1 MQTQK
6 PRKLKWFNIAGYG
19 AADIF
24 GNGALTVASTWMLFF
39 YTSVGGLSPIAAGS
53 ILGIA
58 RVCDSFISPLMGY
71 LTDHFGNTWLGR
83 KFGRRRFFLLAAV
96 PLMFIYVIIWIA
108 HMNYLFYLVTY
119 LLMEAFTAM
128 VMIPYETLA
137 SEMTMD
143 YDERTKMTSSRMLW
157 AAIATFLASWLP
169 GRFFA
174 IFGKSSPK
182 AFLANGIALSLIF
195 IVTLL
200 ITYFTTWERPNN
212 AETDNV
218 QEKKA
223 KSQSNG
229 GALTGLWHALK
240 DMGSVFRIKSYAL
253 HLIIYLFTFTARDI
267 IGATYVYFVVYAIQS
282 NSIQASNLL
291 TFGSIIG
298 IPCNLLWPKI
308 MSKLGPSRMLRVMY
322 IIMFGTT
329 AAYGFLYLSPLVGT
343 AQILIF
349 MYVLQITWGISNS
362 GTGYVPW
369 TVYTFMPDV
378 DEIVTKERRE
388 GVFAGIMTFARK
400 TTSALAPF
408 LTGIVLEGSG
418 FVENASHQSAHALD
432 GLVLW
437 MVIGVGVLLLVAT
450 VATFFFKLD
459 KQHHEILVNEVNRL
473 KNGGSMADVEPETK
487 KVVENLTGFKYEK
500 LWGHNNLL

>member
-1 MQTQK
+1 MK
-6 PRKLKWFNIAGYG
+6 ERKLKWYNIVGYG

-39 YTSVGGLSPIAAGS
+39 YTSVGGLSPVAAGS

-58 RVCDSFISPLMGY
+58 RICDSFISPLMGY
-71 LTDHFGNTWLGR
+71 LTDHFGNTWLGK
-83 KFGRRRFFLLAAV
+83 KFGRRRFFLIAAI
-96 PLMFIYVIIWIA
+96 PLMFIYVIIWMA
-108 HMNYLFYLVTY
+108 HMNYWFYLVTY

-143 YDERTKMTSSRMLW
+143 YDIRTKMTSSRMLW

-174 IFGKSSPK
+174 IFGKSSST
-182 AFLANGIALSLIF
+182 AFLANGITLSAIF
-195 IVTLL
+195 IITLM
-200 ITYFTTWERPNN
+200 ITYFTTWERPND
-212 AETDNV
+212 ETTAQETV
-218 QEKKA
+218 QENRNPF
-223 KSQSNG
+223 S
-229 GALTGLWHALK
+229 GLWHAIK

-267 IGATYVYFVVYAIQS
+267 MGATYVYFVVYAIQS
-282 NSIQASNLL
+282 NSIQASNLM
-291 TFGSIIG
+291 TFGSLIG
-298 IPCNLLWPKI
+298 IPCNLIWPKV
-308 MSKLGPSRMLRVMY
+308 MAKLGPSRMLRMMY
-322 IIMFGTT
+322 IVMFGTA
-329 AAYGFLYLSPLVGT
+329 AAYGLLYLSPLVGT

-349 MYVLQITWGISNS
+349 MYVLQFTWGVSNS

-408 LTGIVLEGSG
+408 LTGVVLEASG
-418 FVENASHQSAHALD
+418 FVNNAKIQSGHALD

-437 MVIGVGVLLLVAT
+437 IVIGVGSLLLVAT
-450 VATFFFKLD
+450 IVTYFFKLD
-459 KQHHEILVNEVNRL
+459 KRHHQILVNEINRL
-473 KNGGSMADVEPETK
+473 KNGGEMADVRPETK
-487 KVVENLTGFKYEK
+487 KVCEDLTGMKYEK